1 MLDGKKRKYL
11 CRWEERGRMC
21 SAIFVAEGIRH
32 TLLKWHQKKR
42 IPDMAVYALS
52 DDPSAAPTPV
62 RVFYDHI
69 FCRVQIFDLRGRKID
84 GAGLPIRGQVHWDA
98 V

>member
-1 MLDGKKRKYL
+1 MTKRRYL
-11 CRWEERGRMC
+11 CRWEDPRGRMC

-62 RVFYDHI
+62 RVFYDHV
-69 FCRVQIFDLRGRKID
+69 FSRVQIFDLRGNMID
-84 GAGLPIRGQVHWDA
+84 KAGLPIRCQVYWQA